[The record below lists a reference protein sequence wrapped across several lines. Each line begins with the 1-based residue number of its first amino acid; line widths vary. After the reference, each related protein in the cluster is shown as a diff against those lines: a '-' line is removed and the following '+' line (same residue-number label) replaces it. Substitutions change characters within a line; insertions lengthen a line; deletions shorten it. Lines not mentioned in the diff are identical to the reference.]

1 MKKKIIALGQWGQK
15 HWLQLIVI
23 MSIVMMIFLFL
34 VLFSWLFG
42 YWSNALRGTHFE
54 LMSCW
59 SGVTAVGGGIAT
71 IVGLAKAAWTKYGY
85 DSRFNSARYTMP
97 AAPQNTPTAANNVE
111 KSEVNKN
118 AGTHT

>member
-1 MKKKIIALGQWGQK
+1 MKNKITALGQWGQK
-15 HWLQLIVI
+15 HWLQLIII

-85 DSRFNSARYTMP
+85 DSRFNSARYSMP
-97 AAPQNTPTAANNVE
+97 TATQNTPTVANSTE
-111 KSEVNKN
+111 KTK
-118 AGTHT
+118 G

>member
-1 MKKKIIALGQWGQK
+1 MKNQIIALGQWGQK

-42 YWSNALRGTHFE
+42 YWSNALHDTHFE

-85 DSRFNSARYTMP
+85 DSRFNSARYMP
-97 AAPQNTPTAANNVE
+97 PVPQQNSPTGADNKE
-111 KSEVNKN
+111 KKGV
-118 AGTHT
+118 

>member
-1 MKKKIIALGQWGQK
+1 MKNKIVAIGQWGQK
-15 HWLQLIVI
+15 HWLQLIII
-23 MSIVMMIFLFL
+23 MSIVMMIFLFI

-85 DSRFNSARYTMP
+85 DSRFNSARYSMP
-97 AAPQNTPTAANNVE
+97 TATQNTPTVANSTE
-111 KSEVNKN
+111 KTK
-118 AGTHT
+118 G